1 MPARK
6 KSQGGKSAKVSPAS
20 PASGAAG
27 GEESAEYSEEV
38 KRYHAQYLKTLGTFD
53 RPPAGFDPCK
63 ATDRELLR
71 YGFPRR
77 PHAEREHRLHALW
90 QKAFSRPIKP
100 ITARLKID
108 EVLVHRYRRGRRV
121 RDGRFAPGGWG
132 GIIAQTSDF
141 GFSPPEPAN
150 MVYGEWM
157 VPSMAPDFDNPN
169 TSMTVGFWVGLDGSL
184 NNQVLQ
190 AGTAATVTGE
200 NISYWAWFEWFP
212 DPPVRI
218 TNFPI
223 EPGDVITTLVCA
235 PQPTQGYM
243 SMMNRQTG
251 ATTSVGIPPPPGIS
265 SVGTTAEWIVEGIS
279 ADLPN
284 WVIVGFHE
292 CTAGTKSHS
301 IDISHP
307 TVTEISGT
315 TKDLTVA
322 IAWAPNTVLVLWEGI
337 R

>member
-1 MPARK
+1 MPTRK
-6 KSQGGKSAKVSPAS
+6 KSSTGKPTKILPVRNENR
-20 PASGAAG
+20 GTG
-27 GEESAEYSEEV
+27 DKESAEYSEEV
-38 KRYHAQYLKTLGTFD
+38 KRYHREYLRSLKTFEP
-53 RPPAGFDPCK
+53 PPADFDPRK
-63 ATDRELLR
+63 ARDRELLR

-77 PHAEREHRLHALW
+77 PHAERERHLYSLW
-90 QKAFSRPIKP
+90 QKAYSRPIKP
-100 ITARLKID
+100 IMARLKID
-108 EVLVHRYRRGRRV
+108 EVLLHRYRRGRRV

-150 MVYGEWM
+150 TVYGEWM

-169 TSMTVGFWVGLDGSL
+169 TAMTVGFWVGLDGST

-200 NISYWAWFEWFP
+200 NIKYWAWFEWFP

-218 TNFPI
+218 MNFPI
-223 EPGDVITTLVCA
+223 EPGDVITALVCA
-235 PQPTQGYM
+235 PQPTQGYV

-251 ATTSVGIPPPPGIS
+251 ATTSIGIPPPAGIS
-265 SVGTTAEWIVEGIS
+265 SLGTTAEWIVEGIS

-292 CTAGTKSHS
+292 CTAGTKSHHM
-301 IDISHP
+301 DLSHP
-307 TVTEISGT
+307 SVTEISGA

-322 IAWAPNTVLVLWEGI
+322 IAWQPNTVLVLWEGI